1 MDRDSPPA
9 RLPRAVLAL
18 GFVSL
23 LMDLSSEMIF
33 ALLPVYLVTS
43 MGASMA
49 AVGLIEGVAEATAA
63 VVKIFSGALS
73 DWLGRRKALAVAG
86 YGLSALVK
94 PLFPLAPSLHGIV
107 AARFL
112 DRVGKGIRGA
122 PRDAL
127 IADHTPVAVRGA
139 AYGLR
144 QALDL
149 TGAFL
154 GPLAAMLGVW
164 VFAGDI
170 RAVFWIASLPAALC
184 VALLLVAVREPAHRP
199 APPPRFP
206 LRRSEMA
213 KLGPAFWLIT
223 GVACLL
229 TLARF
234 SDAFLV
240 LKARAVGL
248 PLALVPLALVGLN
261 VVSALAS
268 YPAGV
273 VADRLGRLGVLATAF
288 PVLIVADLVL
298 AFTGG
303 RAGLA
308 LGIALWGLHI
318 GLTQGLLATIVA
330 DTARP
335 ELRGTA
341 FGAFN
346 LVTGLMLFAASAMAG
361 ALWDLA
367 GPRAAFLAGA
377 AAAALGLVALFAA
390 RRAVPGLGAAPG
402 PSDG

>member
-361 ALWDLA
+361 AL
-367 GPRAAFLAGA
+367 
-377 AAAALGLVALFAA
+377 
-390 RRAVPGLGAAPG
+390 
-402 PSDG
+402 